1 MNTLPPSQA
10 GTQRRIRALCARG
23 WSGQA
28 IERAT
33 GLPAGSTARALANR
47 RTITPDLASRMAAA
61 YDCLWNRVPPCH
73 TPEERQDADAAR
85 AHAGRCGWA
94 PPMAWD
100 DDQIDRPDG
109 RPAVGWKRTSSLT
122 RSADLVEDAEFVREH
137 GGYRHASVRLVA
149 LRLGVT
155 EAQLEKAYSRRQ
167 HADPADRTGLAT
179 G

>member
-23 WSGQA
+23 WSNQA

-47 RTITPDLASRMAAA
+47 RTITPGLASRAAA
-61 YDCLWNRVPPCH
+61 YDCLWNRESPRH

-109 RPAVGWKRTSSLT
+109 RPAAGWKRTSSLT
-122 RSADLVEDAEFVREH
+122 RSADLVEDAVREH
-137 GGYRHASVRLVA
+137 GGYRPASVRLVA

-155 EAQLEKAYSRRQ
+155 KSQLEKAYSRRQ
-167 HADPADRTGLAT
+167 HADPADRTGLAA